1 MRPTAGVAATP
12 AAEFIEASRT
22 LLARDY
28 IPKLS
33 KCVEALSEA
42 DVWWRPNPA
51 SNSVGNLLLH
61 VCGNL
66 GQWIVGG
73 AGGGPLERDRD
84 AEFAARGPRPKA
96 ELIALVET
104 TARAVDRVLAD
115 LPERSLL
122 DRIEVQ
128 GFPVTRLHAVY
139 HAIEHFSYHLG
150 QVAYVTKLRTGRDLG
165 IFP

>member
-1 MRPTAGVAATP
+1 MRPTAGEAATP

-28 IPKLS
+28 MPRLRR
-33 KCVEALSEA
+33 CADALSEA
-42 DVWWRPNPA
+42 DVWWRPNPV

-66 GQWIVGG
+66 RQWIVGG
-73 AGGGPLERDRD
+73 PGERDRN
-84 AEFAARGPRPKA
+84 AEFDARGPRPKA
-96 ELIALVET
+96 ELIALVEA
-104 TARAVDRVLAD
+104 TAREVDRVLAD

-128 GFPVTRLHAVY
+128 GFSVTRLHAVY